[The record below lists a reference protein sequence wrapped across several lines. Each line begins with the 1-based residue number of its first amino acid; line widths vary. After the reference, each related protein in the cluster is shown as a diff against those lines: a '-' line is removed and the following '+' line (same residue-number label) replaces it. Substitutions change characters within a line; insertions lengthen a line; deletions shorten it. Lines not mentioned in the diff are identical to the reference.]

1 VVVFPAAVSRQRWN
15 SLFRTPL
22 WVCFLFVSLL
32 MTGRCPAQTAQSD
45 GMVTEVRIEEEGS
58 PLRVRGRLVA
68 EGSDGALLL
77 EDVDGKYRLIS
88 AKAVQERT
96 STADSFQLV
105 SDEDFGRRLLAEVG
119 EGFEIRETQH
129 FLICSNSSEAY
140 SDFCGR
146 LLEKVFEEFIAMTG
160 DLGLTL
166 RIPDRRLPILI
177 FTSAS
182 EFQAHASRIHPET
195 PFEDT
200 PGFYTVRDNQV
211 LLSDLTRDRSL
222 RTAAIRKKLAES
234 PLQLATIIHEAVHQL
249 AFNTGLQNRFADN
262 PVWFSEGLALYF
274 EQTSVRSPLLWSKP
288 GTTNARHHPEF
299 VRLAADGTLPIPLTE
314 LLTSDQAFQTAESA
328 RAVYAE
334 SWALMTFLIRQHPE
348 KMGAY
353 MRRMQSLRPLESVS
367 AEQRIAIFR
376 ESFETEPDELQKDLI
391 PWIRRQRVPR

>member
-1 VVVFPAAVSRQRWN
+1 
-15 SLFRTPL
+15 
-22 WVCFLFVSLL
+22 
-32 MTGRCPAQTAQSD
+32 MIGRCPAQTAQSD

-77 EDVDGKYRLIS
+77 EDVDGKYLLIS

-146 LLEKVFEEFIAMTG
+146 LLEKVFEEYIAMTG

-177 FTSAS
+177 FASAS

-314 LLTSDQAFQTAESA
+314 LLTSDQTFQTAQSA
-328 RAVYAE
+328 RAAYAE

-376 ESFETEPDELQKDLI
+376 ESFETAPDELQKELI

>member
-1 VVVFPAAVSRQRWN
+1 
-15 SLFRTPL
+15 
-22 WVCFLFVSLL
+22 